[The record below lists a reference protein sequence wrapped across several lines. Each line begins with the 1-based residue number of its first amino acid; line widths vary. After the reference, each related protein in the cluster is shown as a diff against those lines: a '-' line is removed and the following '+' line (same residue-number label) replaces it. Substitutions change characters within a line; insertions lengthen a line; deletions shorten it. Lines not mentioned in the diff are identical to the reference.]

1 VKQTTAIRWLL
12 LLLLVGA
19 IACKD
24 SPTDP
29 HQRPAALVGGR
40 TVYLSDVEKYFQS
53 NLIDDDS
60 SYDLPPQATDRV
72 KSRLLDALVE
82 ESMLYVEAERRE
94 IHVTD
99 REVEAYLD
107 MGGGEAP
114 DDPEQRASQEI
125 EARQRLMVQKLQE
138 QVIHEQ
144 DPPSEREVADYAA
157 EHGDRLLPAQP
168 LELRALQLE
177 SLEQAKRIHNDIRR
191 KRITFNEAALVHD
204 PSPGQA
210 LPLQM
215 SGDSLSSE
223 LREALK
229 DLKPGQISE
238 PLELH
243 GSIYL
248 FQVGTW
254 LKDPADQDVELLRRA
269 ELELESIRRRDAL
282 DALVESLRKQSDVRI
297 KTENLPFTYIPTDLE
312 RSDAR

>member
-1 VKQTTAIRWLL
+1 MKQMIVIRWLL
-12 LLLLVGA
+12 LLLLVGV

-24 SPTDP
+24 SSTDP
-29 HQRPAALVGGR
+29 RLRPAAVVGGQP
-40 TVYLSDVEKYFQS
+40 VCLSAVEKYFES
-53 NLIDDDS
+53 NLIEDDS
-60 SYDLPPQATDRV
+60 TYDLPSEAMDQV

-82 ESMLYVEAERRE
+82 ERMLYVEAERRE
-94 IHVTD
+94 IQVTD

-114 DDPEQRASQEI
+114 EDPEQLASREI
-125 EARQRLMVQKLQE
+125 EARQRLMVQKLKE
-138 QVIHEQ
+138 QVIREQ
-144 DPPSEREVADYAA
+144 DPPSEDEVADYAA
-157 EHGDRLLPAQP
+157 EHGDRLLPVQP

-177 SLEQAKRIHNDIRR
+177 SLKQAKRVHNDIRR

-215 SGDSLSSE
+215 SWDSLSSE

-229 DLKPGQISE
+229 NLKPGQISE

-269 ELELESIRRRDAL
+269 KLELESIRRRDAL
-282 DALVESLRKQSDVRI
+282 DTLVASLRKQSDVRI
-297 KTENLPFTYIPTDLE
+297 KAENLPFTYTPADPE
-312 RSDAR
+312 GPDAR

>member
-1 VKQTTAIRWLL
+1 MKQTIAIRWLL
-12 LLLLVGA
+12 LLLIVGA

-29 HQRPAALVGGR
+29 HLRPAALVGGR
-40 TVYLSDVEKYFQS
+40 TVYLSDVDKYFQS
-53 NLIDDDS
+53 NLIEDDS
-60 SYDLPPQATDRV
+60 SYDLPSEATDRV

-138 QVIHEQ
+138 QVIREQ

-157 EHGDRLLPAQP
+157 EHGDQLLPAQP

-177 SLEQAKRIHNDIRR
+177 SLKQAKRIHNDIRR

-215 SGDSLSSE
+215 SWDSLSSE

-269 ELELESIRRRDAL
+269 KLELESIRRRDAL
-282 DALVESLRKQSDVRI
+282 DALVASLRRQSDVRI
-297 KTENLPFTYIPTDLE
+297 KTENLPFTYIPADFE

>member
-1 VKQTTAIRWLL
+1 VKQMTVVRWFL
-12 LLLLVGA
+12 LLLLVGV
-19 IACKD
+19 IACKN

-29 HQRPAALVGGR
+29 RLRPAALVGGQP
-40 TVYLSDVEKYFQS
+40 VYLSAVEKYFES
-53 NLIDDDS
+53 NLIEDDS
-60 SYDLPPQATDRV
+60 TYDLPPEAMDQV

-82 ESMLYVEAERRE
+82 ERMLYVEAERRE

-107 MGGGEAP
+107 MGGGEAS
-114 DDPEQRASQEI
+114 DDLEERASQEI

-138 QVIHEQ
+138 QVIREQ
-144 DPPSEREVADYAA
+144 DPPSEGEVVDFAA

-177 SLEQAKRIHNDIRR
+177 SLKQAKRIHNDIRR

-215 SGDSLSSE
+215 SWDSLSSE

-269 ELELESIRRRDAL
+269 KLELESIRRRDAL
-282 DALVESLRKQSDVRI
+282 DALVASLRKQSDVRI
-297 KTENLPFTYIPTDLE
+297 KTENLPFTYTPADLE
-312 RSDAR
+312 GPDVR